1 MAAGN
6 LAASVH
12 QKLLDKANDEQRP
25 FSELQAKQRSDNQC
39 ERLFSLVQCIKFV
52 HIQ

>member
-12 QKLLDKANDEQRP
+12 QKLLDKANAEQRP
-25 FSELQAKQRSDNQC
+25 FSELQARRCLIRKTNG
-39 ERLFSLVQCIKFV
+39 LLGWLNI
-52 HIQ
+52 HN